1 MTLGKTLIIAVL
13 AGAVASA
20 LFGGIFGWIV
30 PFIVSFVLYEP
41 KENRECLK
49 LMTYWRNLRKSTW

>member
-13 AGAVASA
+13 SGAVASV
-20 LFGGIFGWIV
+20 LFGSIFGWIV

-41 KENRECLK
+41 KENR
-49 LMTYWRNLRKSTW
+49 